1 MRREFIKKKLI
12 AGIMAVTMMFS
23 AAPIVE
29 MVLEY
34 K

>member
-12 AGIMAVTMMFS
+12 AGIMAVTMMF
-23 AAPIVE
+23 AGAPIVE